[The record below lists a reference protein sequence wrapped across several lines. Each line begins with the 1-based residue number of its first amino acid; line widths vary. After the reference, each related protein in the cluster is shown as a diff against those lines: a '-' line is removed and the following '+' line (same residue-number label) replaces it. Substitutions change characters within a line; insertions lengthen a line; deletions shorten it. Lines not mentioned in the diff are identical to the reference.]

1 MFKNEKYLKGYDIN
15 SDFLMELFIESNRI
29 ARNESI
35 SNNYLLYEEYIKFIK
50 NVVVLMKELGITS
63 SIDYAYTLE
72 FLIHRGILSTEP
84 FSYKR
89 KIDDILGIEGASVIL
104 GGGEC
109 RNFAKFYDHVFYN
122 AGFSIA
128 DCHCNDYRSAYLRDI
143 MPANHVINVINCDDV
158 RYGFDAYNKR
168 IYKFLNPFELEDI
181 ESNQRLLFKFHS
193 QIKYN
198 GDYNSIIRLLD
209 SCSNSSCKESI
220 TKEELICIRNRI
232 NNLLD
237 SNKKVLDDFCSDTK
251 NDKENIKRLMLR

>member
-50 NVVVLMKELGITS
+50 KVVVLMKELGITS

-109 RNFAKFYDHVFYN
+109 RNFAKFYDHVFHN
-122 AGFSIA
+122 AGLSIA
-128 DCHCNDYRSAYLRDI
+128 NYHCNDYKSAYLRDI
-143 MPANHVINVINCDDV
+143 MPANHMINIINHNNT
-158 RYGFDAYNKR
+158 RYGFDAYNQR
-168 IYKFLNPFELEDI
+168 VYRFLNAFELEDI
-181 ESNQRLLFKFHS
+181 ESRQRLLFKFHS

-198 GDYNSIIRLLD
+198 GDYNSVIRLLD
-209 SCSNSSCKESI
+209 MCSKSAIEDTI
-220 TKEELICIRNRI
+220 TKEELVSIRNRV
-232 NNLLD
+232 NELLD
-237 SNKKVLDDFCSDTK
+237 SNKGVLDDFCSDTK
-251 NDKENIKRLMLR
+251 KDKENIKRLMLR